1 MNTVSVY
8 SSSGWIEDLPDLLQ
22 GRSSHGCGHYI
33 NDDNRMVKFHIR
45 KYLCLIHCQVYLVTG
60 GFGSISN
67 LVSTEVLISGSS
79 SWRQVGDLPTVPI
92 RGLQGVSIHNNI
104 IMTGDEY

>member
-1 MNTVSVY
+1 MSY
-8 SSSGWIEDLPDLLQ
+8 SLSGI
-22 GRSSHGCGHYI
+22 
-33 NDDNRMVKFHIR
+33 F
-45 KYLCLIHCQVYLVTG
+45 G

-67 LVSTEVLISGSS
+67 LVSAEVLISGSS

-92 RGLQGVSIHNNI
+92 RGLQGVSINNNI